1 MATKNNSEHFIEL
14 ANKRVPKAL
23 KYLDLIGNLA
33 NKSNYSYTE
42 QQSHQIKKALKDMKI
57 AKNLK
62 NKEITKTIFVKDKI
76 VNLVIK

>member
-42 QQSHQIKKALKDMKI
+42 QQSKQIKKALRDKVNEICRKFDSSTNNDSSFK
-57 AKNLK
+57 LK
-62 NKEITKTIFVKDKI
+62 
-76 VNLVIK
+76 

>member
-1 MATKNNSEHFIEL
+1 MTPKNNSEHFIEL

-42 QQSHQIKKALKDMKI
+42 EDIKNIKKFLQSELDKTLSAFTPANET
-57 AKNLK
+57 AKNSFVLK
-62 NKEITKTIFVKDKI
+62 A
-76 VNLVIK
+76 

>member
-1 MATKNNSEHFIEL
+1 LTPKNNSEHFIEL

-42 QQSHQIKKALKDMKI
+42 EQSLQIKRALKDKVNEI
-57 AKNLK
+57 CRKFDSGTNSDSSFKLK
-62 NKEITKTIFVKDKI
+62 
-76 VNLVIK
+76 

>member
-1 MATKNNSEHFIEL
+1 MPIQINGKTKSIISVGVGEE
-14 ANKRVPKAL
+14 KDQVV
-23 KYLDLIGNLA
+23 
-33 NKSNYSYTE
+33 
-42 QQSHQIKKALKDMKI
+42 KKALKDMKI